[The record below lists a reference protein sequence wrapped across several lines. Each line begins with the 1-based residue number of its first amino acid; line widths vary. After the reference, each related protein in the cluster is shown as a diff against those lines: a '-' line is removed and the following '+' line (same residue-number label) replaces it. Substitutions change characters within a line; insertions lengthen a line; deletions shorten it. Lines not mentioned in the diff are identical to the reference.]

1 MGIVHQESGSVS
13 LILPGS
19 RLRKHGKLLEFWG
32 VYFLTSKEKE
42 LDHIIR
48 EVSSSPTVVGFLA
61 VNLNIMFNALCL
73 QGQALWDKASE
84 S

>member
-1 MGIVHQESGSVS
+1 MGIVHQESESVS

-19 RLRKHGKLLEFWG
+19 RLRSTASCRNLGA
-32 VYFLTSKEKE
+32 YFLTSKEKE
-42 LDHIIR
+42 LDHIIC